1 MATFLSKIFKPK
13 WQSNNLE
20 TRNHAVKLLDG
31 LKAED
36 LKILI
41 QLAEKD
47 PSPDIQALAIQ
58 KISYTDVL
66 ISLHKKANDTLK
78 ANLEKR
84 LYELASSQELS
95 IFDLI
100 LDLDLLTEMI
110 IKSNHAD
117 SYIRGLARIENTQV
131 LLKIASQSRN
141 AQIRQAAAELIESEK
156 ELHELFIHAKNKDK
170 TVYHISKNKLAEIRA
185 LAQKDADKQEKVT
198 KLLKDLGNLS
208 RTEALQHFDARLAH
222 LVKQWADISAIANDA
237 QSKEFSDLS
246 SQCENKNKLVVEAS
260 SKNKLAI
267 ETSDTKDNE
276 KQEAENEIFATL
288 STITDTLA
296 RFQKQAAKNLD
307 IPALDALIKTQ
318 ENRWLEATREA
329 DVNKLQQKTYLD
341 GMIQLRHYLKAM
353 QSLVDQSE
361 ALTSVSESLSK
372 AIDLTP
378 NGLEQAR
385 KKLKTILKNIDWPNN
400 YLAPELITQA
410 QNAMQIS
417 NEKKQAL
424 LDQQK
429 IIEGTITQQIEKMDT
444 ALEDK
449 QIKLA
454 VKHLKDIQANLN
466 KLESRQA
473 DRFQQGLALRINQLN
488 ELRDWQG
495 FSNTPKQEELCDA
508 MERLSETHIDPTEK
522 AEKIKT
528 MQHEWKSLGGTG
540 NQDLWNRFKSAADK
554 AYEPCALFF
563 VEQKQLKQ
571 NNLNK
576 RKTLLSQLKEYTAN
590 IDWEQTSSVNINP
603 VWTTSDWK
611 TADKINRQARL
622 EWKEA
627 FPVDFKANK
636 ALQAEFNTIMDSF
649 DQHLENERSHNLSL
663 KQTIVDK
670 AKALIEADDV
680 VASIQSVKTL
690 QNEWQKIGITHHKAD
705 RKLWAEYRT
714 ACDAV
719 FAKRDQVREAK
730 RSELDETIQTANTTC
745 SALEKTSLDL
755 SSKSSNELKNLL
767 SENKKATQTLPQLPT
782 KVHEKIIQRVEAI
795 SSKINDELKHKDKQQ
810 KQAAWTEV
818 ARKSSVL
825 KQVYSE
831 INATQN
837 NLNED
842 RVSEFEQQLSSKTD
856 LAKDLESKFNLIW
869 QNIKEGKTESLNII
883 NVNQAR
889 EICIACEIAAGLE
902 SPESDKALRMQL
914 QVSRL
919 SEGLS
924 SGSENISRE
933 LQLEKAMTNWYLSVG
948 DKDTDLSIFESRV
961 ESARTKLMI

>member
-13 WQSNNLE
+13 WQSNNFE
-20 TRNHAVKLLDG
+20 TRKHAVKLLDG

-47 PSPDIQALAIQ
+47 PSSEIQELAIQ
-58 KISYTDVL
+58 KVSDTEAL
-66 ISLHKKANDTLK
+66 ISLHKQANNTLK

-84 LYELASSQELS
+84 LYELASAQALS

-141 AQIRQAAAELIESEK
+141 SQIRQAAAELIESEK
-156 ELHELFIHAKNKDK
+156 ELNELFIHAKNKDK

-185 LAQKDADKQEKVT
+185 LAQKDADNQEKVT

-208 RTEALQHFDARLAH
+208 QTEALQHFDARLAH
-222 LVKQWADISAIANDA
+222 LIKQWTVISAIANDA
-237 QSKEFSDLS
+237 QSKEFSELS
-246 SQCENKNKLVVEAS
+246 SLCKNKLKSVEAS
-260 SKNKLAI
+260 SENKLAVD
-267 ETSDTKDNE
+267 TSETKDNE
-276 KQEAENEIFATL
+276 QQEADNEISATL
-288 STITDTLA
+288 STITDTLV
-296 RFQKQAAKNLD
+296 RFQKQAAKNLE

-341 GMIQLRHYLKAM
+341 GMIQLRHYLKAAH
-353 QSLVDQSE
+353 SLVDQSE
-361 ALTSVSESLSK
+361 TLTSVSESLSQ
-372 AIDLTP
+372 AIDLSP
-378 NGLEQAR
+378 NELER
-385 KKLKTILKNIDWPNN
+385 LSKKLKNILKNIDWPNN
-400 YLAPELITQA
+400 YFLPELIIKA
-410 QNAMQIS
+410 QNAMDIS
-417 NEKKQAL
+417 NERKQAL
-424 LDQQK
+424 LGKQK
-429 IIEGTITQQIEKMDT
+429 IIEGLITQQIEQMDT
-444 ALEDK
+444 VLEDK
-449 QIKLA
+449 QIKSA

-466 KLESRQA
+466 KLETRQA

-528 MQHEWKSLGGTG
+528 MQHEWKNLGGTG
-540 NQDLWNRFKSAADK
+540 NQDLWNRFKAAADR

-563 VEQKQLKQ
+563 AEQKQLKQ

-576 RKTLLSQLKEYTAN
+576 RKTLLSQLKDYTPNVNWVEA
-590 IDWEQTSSVNINP
+590 SSVNTNP
-603 VWTTSDWK
+603 TWTSSDWK
-611 TADKINRQARL
+611 AADKINRQARL

-636 ALQAEFNTIMDSF
+636 ALQTEFNTIMDSF
-649 DQHLENERSHNLSL
+649 DQHLENERSYNLSL

-680 VASIQSVKTL
+680 VASIQTVKTL
-690 QNEWQKIGITHHKAD
+690 QDEWQKIGITHHKAD

-730 RSELDETIQTANTTC
+730 RSELDETIQTANATC
-745 SALEKTSLDL
+745 SALEEASLDL
-755 SSKSSNELKNLL
+755 SSKSSNELQNLL
-767 SENKKATQTLPQLPT
+767 SENKKAAQVLPQLPT
-782 KVHEKIIQRVEAI
+782 KVHEKIIQRMEAI
-795 SSKINDELKHKDKQQ
+795 SSKINDELKQKDKQQ

-825 KQVYSE
+825 KQAHSE
-831 INATQN
+831 ISDTQN
-837 NLNED
+837 MLNED
-842 RVSEFEQQLSSKTD
+842 RLSEIEQQLSSITELPKN
-856 LAKDLESKFNLIW
+856 LESKFNLIW
-869 QNIKEGKTESLNII
+869 QNIKEGKTELLNII

-933 LQLEKAMTNWYLSVG
+933 LQLENAMTNWYLSVG
-948 DKDTDLSIFESRV
+948 EKGTDLSMFESRV
-961 ESARTKLMI
+961 EAARNKLLV

>member
-1 MATFLSKIFKPK
+1 
-13 WQSNNLE
+13 
-20 TRNHAVKLLDG
+20 
-31 LKAED
+31 
-36 LKILI
+36 
-41 QLAEKD
+41 
-47 PSPDIQALAIQ
+47 
-58 KISYTDVL
+58 
-66 ISLHKKANDTLK
+66 
-78 ANLEKR
+78 
-84 LYELASSQELS
+84 
-95 IFDLI
+95 
-100 LDLDLLTEMI
+100 
-110 IKSNHAD
+110 
-117 SYIRGLARIENTQV
+117 
-131 LLKIASQSRN
+131 
-141 AQIRQAAAELIESEK
+141 
-156 ELHELFIHAKNKDK
+156 
-170 TVYHISKNKLAEIRA
+170 
-185 LAQKDADKQEKVT
+185 
-198 KLLKDLGNLS
+198 
-208 RTEALQHFDARLAH
+208 
-222 LVKQWADISAIANDA
+222 
-237 QSKEFSDLS
+237 
-246 SQCENKNKLVVEAS
+246 
-260 SKNKLAI
+260 
-267 ETSDTKDNE
+267 
-276 KQEAENEIFATL
+276 
-288 STITDTLA
+288 
-296 RFQKQAAKNLD
+296 
-307 IPALDALIKTQ
+307 
-318 ENRWLEATREA
+318 
-329 DVNKLQQKTYLD
+329 
-341 GMIQLRHYLKAM
+341 
-353 QSLVDQSE
+353 
-361 ALTSVSESLSK
+361 
-372 AIDLTP
+372 
-378 NGLEQAR
+378 
-385 KKLKTILKNIDWPNN
+385 
-400 YLAPELITQA
+400 
-410 QNAMQIS
+410 
-417 NEKKQAL
+417 
-424 LDQQK
+424 
-429 IIEGTITQQIEKMDT
+429 
-444 ALEDK
+444 
-449 QIKLA
+449 
-454 VKHLKDIQANLN
+454 
-466 KLESRQA
+466 
-473 DRFQQGLALRINQLN
+473 
-488 ELRDWQG
+488 
-495 FSNTPKQEELCDA
+495 
-508 MERLSETHIDPTEK
+508 
-522 AEKIKT
+522 
-528 MQHEWKSLGGTG
+528 
-540 NQDLWNRFKSAADK
+540 
-554 AYEPCALFF
+554 
-563 VEQKQLKQ
+563 QKQLKQ

-636 ALQAEFNTIMDSF
+636 VLQAEFNTIMDSF